1 MMRTSTYIF
10 VSLALALTLA
20 GAPSRARAADG
31 TVAGSDEATE
41 PLAVPVPA
49 AGAAASTGVF
59 LPFSQ
64 SAAVAAQGAYVT
76 SVGGYDS
83 ARHTKSFEASAEVRL
98 WGPIAI
104 RGGAVYTGATAT
116 LRPSFGAR
124 ARLLDERRQGVDA
137 GVGIFYRPEG
147 LTEAEGEIETL
158 VAVGRHVGAS
168 YLLGNLLYGQDPE
181 GNERDG
187 EIRLAALH
195 PVGSRLLVGF
205 DGRLRFDL
213 GSQQAKLAA
222 HQEPR
227 MDALVG
233 PSATALLGPIAL
245 SVQGGGSA
253 VQFPQQS
260 KTYGLF
266 AMCGMGTAF

>member
-1 MMRTSTYIF
+1 MRNSTYIF
-10 VSLALALTLA
+10 VAIAIAGTPSLALA
-20 GAPSRARAADG
+20 ADDP
-31 TVAGSDEATE
+31 VPGSDQPTE
-41 PLAVPVPA
+41 TAEPPAISVPA
-49 AGAAASTGVF
+49 IGAAASTGVF

-64 SAAVAAQGAYVT
+64 SAAVAAQGATVT
-76 SVGGYDS
+76 SLGGYDS
-83 ARHTKSFEASAEVRL
+83 ARHTKSFESSAEVRL

-104 RGGAVYTGATAT
+104 RGGAVYTGAAGK
-116 LRPSFGAR
+116 LRPSFGVR
-124 ARLLDERRQGVDA
+124 ARLLDERHRGVDA

-147 LTEAEGEIETL
+147 LTEAEGEIESL
-158 VAVGRHVGAS
+158 VAVGRHVGAT

-187 EIRLAALH
+187 ELRLAALY
-195 PVGSRLLVGF
+195 PVVRSRLLVGF

-213 GSQQAKLAA
+213 GSQQARLAA
-222 HQEPR
+222 HHEPR

-266 AMCGMGTAF
+266 AMCGMGTSF